1 MSPKT
6 LTTISLCPRLKPSK
20 NSHGRK
26 VCAIFAVIVGLA
38 LAAATGANA
47 QVSTINSAIVAP
59 RIVDSA
65 DLTNAVLTAVTN
77 YPSLIS
83 FAATNV
89 SSTNL
94 TGFSHIQDLWQFSA
108 DNGATA
114 YLFKTNDYF
123 TAYMNVTLTG
133 SPVSPRKE
141 AGFAFQ
147 DVSGNINGQYILD
160 TDQGEVVAFGGNLPF
175 YASPLNRTFVSGE
188 TITMG
193 VTIFKD
199 SVGNT
204 AIIYSANGISSPVLE
219 FGANGVFSQNGTTP
233 SPYTLG
239 GYFQIV
245 GQGAGPTNSGSAVFQ
260 SIHILTQPT
269 LNIAENGNQ
278 SVLYWAAAASNFI
291 LQSSTNLS
299 STNWT
304 IVTTNGGAFVIGVA
318 VTNKSPASFYRL
330 ISPQ

>member
-1 MSPKT
+1 MTPNFAHARIMPC
-6 LTTISLCPRLKPSK
+6 LRLKSSK
-20 NSHGRK
+20 KTPGRK
-26 VCAIFAVIVGLA
+26 ARAVFAAVAGIA

-47 QVSTINSAIVAP
+47 QVNAINSAIVTP
-59 RIVDSA
+59 RILNSPN
-65 DLTNAVLTAVTN
+65 LTNAVLTAITN
-77 YPSLIS
+77 YPSKIS
-83 FAATNV
+83 FVETNAGT
-89 SSTNL
+89 TN
-94 TGFSHIQDLWQFSA
+94 TAFSPIQDLWQFSA
-108 DNGATA
+108 DNGSTA
-114 YLFKTNDYF
+114 YLFQTNEYF

-147 DVSGNINGQYILD
+147 DVNGNINGQYILD

-175 YASPLNRTFVSGE
+175 YASPLTHTYVSGQ

-199 SVGNT
+199 SNGKT
-204 AIIYSANGISSPVLE
+204 AIIYSANNISSPVLE
-219 FGANGVFSQNGTTP
+219 FFQNSVYLQNGTTP
-233 SPYTLG
+233 APYTLG
-239 GYFQIV
+239 GYFQLQ
-245 GQGAGPTNSGSAVFQ
+245 GQNSGSTNSGSAVFQ
-260 SIHILTQPT
+260 NIHILTQPT

-278 SVLYWAAAASNFI
+278 SVLYWNAASPNFI
-291 LQSSTNLS
+291 LQSSTNLT

-304 IVTTNGGAFVIGVA
+304 AVTNGSFVTGVA